1 MMSEAEI
8 MRIFMQIALALEYLH
23 SRRILHRYAT
33 SLSSIHRVH
42 SDSDFNLRMLLIET
56 SNQRYVKQTVGC

>member
-33 SLSSIHRVH
+33 GLS
-42 SDSDFNLRMLLIET
+42 
-56 SNQRYVKQTVGC
+56 